1 MYNGRKKLGI
11 ELFFERYFGNFGKL
25 LLTNLLFAI
34 PSAAVFVGLYYLN
47 LALFDDKVNIV
58 FSMLAI
64 VLLYPFYAG
73 VVAVVRSI
81 VRGDGRFSVVGAYFS
96 AIRQNFWRFLL
107 FGVSVCAATVLSYF
121 AIYFYSGMASGMWIM
136 YILLFFCLI
145 VVLMALYTSFYLPL
159 MALSYDLKLRYL
171 YKNSFLMSFGEFKRN
186 LFATLALA
194 VLVGLSM
201 TATAFLPNATV
212 LLIVA
217 GALWAL
223 ILPATATY
231 CYVFF
236 IYDSMT
242 DMIENKDARVQQYYE
257 KHKSKGGQPADAP
270 ADKPKPAILAE
281 DYSDIDISQLKDTD
295 DFIFH
300 NGRMVKQSA
309 LLRILREQGKI
320 AEPAKKDDGNE

>member
-1 MYNGRKKLGI
+1 MTNGRKKLGI

-34 PSAAVFVGLYYLN
+34 PSAAVFIGLYYLN
-47 LALFDDKVNIV
+47 LALFDGVNII

-64 VLLYPFYAG
+64 LLLYPFYAG
-73 VVAVVRSI
+73 VVMVVRNI
-81 VRGDGRFSVVGAYFS
+81 VRGDTDFSVIRTFVTAV
-96 AIRQNFWRFLL
+96 RQNFLRFLL
-107 FGVSVCAATVLSYF
+107 IGACVCAATVLSYF
-121 AIYFYSGMASGMWIM
+121 AISFYSGMAGGMWIM

-159 MALSYDLKLRYL
+159 MTLTYDLKLRFL
-171 YKNSFLMSFGEFKRN
+171 FKNSFLMSFGEFKRN
-186 LFATLALA
+186 IFATLALA
-194 VLVGLSM
+194 IVAGLTM
-201 TATAFLPNATV
+201 TATAFLPNVTV

-223 ILPATATY
+223 LLPSTATF

-236 IYDSMT
+236 LYDGMT
-242 DMIENKDARVQQYYE
+242 DMIEHKDDRVRQFNE
-257 KHKSKGGQPADAP
+257 KHGGKNSS
-270 ADKPKPAILAE
+270 DKPIQKDKPQMSIDPE
-281 DYSDIDISQLKDTD
+281 DFSDLDISQLKDTD

-309 LLRILREQGKI
+309 LLKLLREKE
-320 AEPAKKDDGNE
+320 ALKKDDHHG